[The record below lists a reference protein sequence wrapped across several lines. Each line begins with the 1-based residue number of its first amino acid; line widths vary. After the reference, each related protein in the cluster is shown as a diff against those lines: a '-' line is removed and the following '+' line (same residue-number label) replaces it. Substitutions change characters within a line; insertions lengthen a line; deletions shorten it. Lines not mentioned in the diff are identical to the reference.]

1 MSTKQSAIDAVAE
14 AIYNRNPASVSSGRI
29 TWTEAVE
36 DWPEHVLEARANARA
51 AILAYL
57 SAIAEDEASVEAV
70 AMAIYATSPVR
81 RIVRTSGLKDSRYHD
96 VPYSEADY
104 LHEDMQ
110 AASRATFRTLLS
122 RAKEQQG

>member
-14 AIYNRNPASVSSGRI
+14 AIYNRNPASVSEGLI

-36 DWPEHVLEARANARA
+36 DWPEHVREARANARA

-57 SAIAEDEASVEAV
+57 SALARDEASVEAV
-70 AMAIYATSPVR
+70 ARAMCKAGGDDPDGTTCWMGPPTGKENWRLFHA
-81 RIVRTSGLKDSRYHD
+81 
-96 VPYSEADY
+96 EA
-104 LHEDMQ
+104 
-110 AASRATFRTLLS
+110 RAVIATLLE